1 MCHRCGWHFPNS
13 HSSAKWKRTHK
24 KMCETIEGYPN
35 LIDLEVIP
43 NDVDHL
49 DDTKDKITSKISFLF
64 DKTY

>member
-1 MCHRCGWHFPNS
+1 
-13 HSSAKWKRTHK
+13 
-24 KMCETIEGYPN
+24 MCETIEGYPN